1 MQSIEA
7 LFASIESQIPQI
19 TSEFINYYNTM
30 KSIYTLLLLASAS
43 TVEEGAQD
51 SNKIAANE
59 N

>member
-1 MQSIEA
+1 
-7 LFASIESQIPQI
+7 
-19 TSEFINYYNTM
+19 M

-59 N
+59 NQKDILERVCMKFWDWIC